1 MKNSRVILKQVGI
14 VLILTAILNT
24 ICILYLKVQ
33 TQSNSSYS
41 FILNILAVVGGVLL
55 FRGNQKTL
63 QKIRLVAAF
72 LLSRF
77 VSWLFILLPLDLI
90 TTELWLTE
98 IRLSPVSFFIPLL
111 IEIIT
116 GLAGFWVYTKLKT
129 LSVVGERVMASH
141 SVSTPKLAFILGI
154 VYTMILVVF
163 LQLILR
169 GETGAK
175 AIEIAQIQYGNDYK
189 YHVRGIRWQN
199 NQVQA
204 NLIAYN
210 EREIKPLEVKWSK

>member
-1 MKNSRVILKQVGI
+1 MKNNRVILKQVGI

-24 ICILYLKVQ
+24 IFIIYLKVQ
-33 TQSNSSYS
+33 THRGSSYS
-41 FILNILAVVGGVLL
+41 FILNTLAIIGGVLL
-55 FRGNQKTL
+55 FRGDLKPVQE
-63 QKIRLVAAF
+63 IRWVAAF

-77 VSWLFILLPLDLI
+77 VSWLFILLPLELL
-90 TTELWLTE
+90 TTELWLTQ

-116 GLAGFWVYTKLKT
+116 GFAAFLVYTKLKII
-129 LSVVGERVMASH
+129 SVVGEKVIASN
-141 SVSTPKLAFILGI
+141 SAYTPKLAFILGFI
-154 VYTMILVVF
+154 YTMILVVF

-169 GETGAK
+169 GETGVK
-175 AIEIAQIQYGNDYK
+175 AIDIAQIQYGNDYK
-189 YHVRGIRWQN
+189 YHVRGIRWEN

-210 EREIKPLEVKWSK
+210 EDEIKPIVVKWIN